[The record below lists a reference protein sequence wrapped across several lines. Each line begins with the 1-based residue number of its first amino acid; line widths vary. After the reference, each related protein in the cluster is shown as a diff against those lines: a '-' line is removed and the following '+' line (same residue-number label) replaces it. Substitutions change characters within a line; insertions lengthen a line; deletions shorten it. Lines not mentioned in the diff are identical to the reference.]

1 MNNLVVNYQL
11 AATII
16 DDQCSNTSSAVCE
29 SRINLVE
36 KTTLVNDPQTL
47 LDITSLGHTDDQTIT
62 AYVENAILLVDWAEH
77 ALYVNARLRVAHEG
91 ALFLKLTGEE
101 IHTQVSVLTSL
112 WRGGDADDLAGTP
125 LKDYK
130 VTNADELARDCDS
143 VGWEAARFDVADL
156 LTNTFSHAG
165 WTSFIFDDHLF
176 AVMVTEW
183 VSNTIGGT
191 LKATAEGVVF
201 ALVVV
206 VTHVVAAGSVDFD
219 VFLFDLDFFGRSATF
234 VLDVVGR
241 TEAAGSVDGDVFLFD
256 LDFFGRSTTF
266 VLNVVSRA
274 EAAGPVDCDIFL
286 FDLNFF
292 GRSATFVL
300 DVVGRVD
307 AAAVVALGYVKLG
320 LEALVSCLSAVD
332 AYIDFLV
339 VSAAAAVD
347 VDVDLGIF
355 VFNWS
360 SVTNKF
366 QSAGALRATVL
377 PVTKANMTFVK
388 LPSALFGRE

>member
-1 MNNLVVNYQL
+1 
-11 AATII
+11 
-16 DDQCSNTSSAVCE
+16 
-29 SRINLVE
+29 
-36 KTTLVNDPQTL
+36 LVNDTQTL
-47 LDITSLGHTDDQTIT
+47 LDVTSLGHTDDQTIT
-62 AYVENAILLVDWAEH
+62 AHVEDAILLVDWAEH
-77 ALYVNARLRVAHEG
+77 ALYINAGLRVAHEG
-91 ALFLKLTGEE
+91 ALLLKLTGEE
-101 IHTQVSVLTSL
+101 IHAQVSVLTSL
-112 WRGGDADDLAGTP
+112 WRGGDADDLARTP
-125 LKDYK
+125 LKDYEI
-130 VTNADELARDCDS
+130 TDADKLARDCDG
-143 VGWEAARFDVADL
+143 VGWEAAGLNIADL
-156 LTNTFSHAG
+156 FTNTFSHAG
-165 WTSFIFDDHLF
+165 WTTSFIFDGHLF
-176 AVMVTEW
+176 TVMVTEW
-183 VSNTIGGT
+183 VSNAIGGT
-191 LKATAEGVVF
+191 LEATAEGVIF

-219 VFLFDLDFFGRSATF
+219 VFLFDLDLFGRSATFVLDVVGRANAAESVDLDFFGRSATF